1 MKGMRG
7 LKEKFAPALTV
18 DRRNKDLI
26 LLAVGTGML
35 TLAGMAAYWL
45 PLAAHLDDLAAAQA
59 AKEDCHHGWC
69 GLAVAVYITWVYLLW
84 STVLVLLGSVII
96 GLIRKRKSQ
105 REEKAS
111 P

>member
-69 GLAVAVYITWVYLLW
+69 GLAVAVYITWGYLLL
-84 STVLVLLGSVII
+84 SHVLLLLRLVLLR
-96 GLIRKRKSQ
+96 LPRKRKSH
-105 REEKAS
+105 
-111 P
+111 

>member
-69 GLAVAVYITWVYLLW
+69 GLAVAVYFTWGYLLL
-84 STVLVLLGSVII
+84 SNGLVLLRLMII
-96 GLIRKRKSQ
+96 RIISRRK
-105 REEKAS
+105 
-111 P
+111 